1 MVRYTPSRVPTAI
14 SLHWEWSNIKRVL
27 PRFRT
32 DHGPVMAAAL
42 VELLSDIAHSPR
54 DRRPGQLNP
63 DGPSGL
69 FRLVEVDGLVVKF
82 IVAEPLAPNVLHLV
96 SAHAHDDED
105 LVTVS

>member
-1 MVRYTPSRVPTAI
+1 MVRYTPCGVSTAI
-14 SLHWEWSNIKRVL
+14 SLHWEWSNIKKVL

-42 VELLSDIAHSPR
+42 VELLAEIAHNPR
-54 DRRPGQLNP
+54 DRRPGQRNP
-63 DGPSGL
+63 KGPSGL
-69 FRLVEVDGLVVKF
+69 FRLVEVDGLVVEF

-96 SAHAHDDED
+96 SADVHDDED